1 MLVLALK
8 LTLAPGLVAATTLAG
23 RRWGPRVAGWLGGLP
38 VVVGPI
44 LFALALERG
53 DAFAAEAAQGSLLG
67 LLSLNAFVLAYA
79 WAARRVSWAGALLA
93 GWSAFAGAT
102 VLLDPLWVGPL
113 AALVMVTA
121 AFMAVEAVLPRS
133 GSGDGVPRT
142 PRFDL
147 ALRTVCTAALVLG
160 LTGLAGVLGARL
172 SGMLAAFP
180 VLASV
185 LAAFTQAQA
194 GAAAAA
200 DFLRGLVRGLISFA
214 LFCFV
219 VAVLLPSAGMAVA
232 FGAAT
237 AVALAAHTVGHG
249 VSSAFGWPARQ
260 RSRSA
265 RLAASNSGGR

>member
-1 MLVLALK
+1 VLVLALK
-8 LTLAPGLVAATTLAG
+8 LTLAPGLVAATTVAG

-44 LFALALERG
+44 LFALALEQG

-79 WAARRVSWAGALLA
+79 WAARRVGWAQALLA
-93 GWSAFAGAT
+93 GWAAFAAAT
-102 VLLDPLWVGPL
+102 LALDPLRVSDE
-113 AALVMVTA
+113 AALAVVVA
-121 AFMAVEAVLPRS
+121 AFFLTEAALPR
-133 GSGDGVPRT
+133 GRGEEVAPHT

-147 ALRTVCTAALVLG
+147 LLRTVCTAALVLG
-160 LTGLAGVLGARL
+160 LTALAGVLGPRL

-194 GAAAAA
+194 GAVAAA

-237 AVALAAHTVGHG
+237 FAALGAHAVGHG